1 MNKLDVKIGG
11 MHCASCA
18 SSIENDV
25 KKIPGVK
32 ISSVNYATEKG
43 HFEFSDEQ
51 TESLIKEKIDELGYG
66 IIDSSKEEIE
76 EKNGNFKNFIIS
88 LILSILIFMF
98 AMGPLKGLFS
108 TKINWIIQFFLALPI
123 WLIIGNHFIKAV
135 LTFFTTGKSNMNT
148 LIGLGT
154 SAAFL
159 YSSFIT
165 FFPGLSNELGLL
177 QKVYFEAV
185 GFIVSFVYLGQYFEN
200 KAKRKARESLNLLL
214 QKGAKKASV
223 IRNGEEV
230 EVSIKEVHLRDI
242 VRVRP
247 GGKIP
252 VDGIIVK
259 GTSSIDESMI
269 SGEPIPVLKKES
281 NEIFTGTING
291 ESTIDFM
298 ATKIGAD
305 TFLSQII
312 QYVEKAQSLKPPI
325 QRYADK
331 ISGYFVPIVIGIS
344 ILTFLA
350 WFFFGD
356 GPKWGFS
363 ISNMIAVLVIA
374 CPCALGLATPTAVV
388 VSTGRAA
395 MKGILISGGDVIEKG
410 DKIDTIVFDKT
421 GTLTVGRPQVEK
433 INFLKKVDENE
444 FLKEIG
450 SIEHYS
456 EHPISKSIV
465 DYVKNKKIS
474 LIDPDSF
481 EIISGKGLT
490 AQISGKEF
498 IIGNKN
504 LLEENNIL
512 VTGESGDIGT
522 VVWVSIDK
530 ALTAQIILNDPIKD
544 QAPEVIKALKK
555 ENIETWLISGDN
567 EKVTKKVAD
576 TLSIDHFVANALPTD
591 KAKYIE
597 DLQKKGRKVAM
608 LGDGINDAP
617 ALAVADLSLAMGT
630 GTDVAIST
638 SDVTLIKGDISKAL
652 EFILLS
658 EGTMKIIRQNLF
670 LSLIYNVLCIPL
682 AAGVFYP
689 LTGWMFPPALASLAM
704 GLSSISVVTNS
715 LRIRNLIEVSR
726 S

>member
-25 KKIPGVK
+25 KKIPGIK

-43 HFEFSDEQ
+43 HFEFSDPQ
-51 TESLIKEKIDELGYG
+51 SESIIKEKIDELGYEILDSTKEDTEERSG
-66 IIDSSKEEIE
+66 IFQK
-76 EKNGNFKNFIIS
+76 FIIS
-88 LILSILIFMF
+88 LILSVLIFIF
-98 AMGPLKGLFS
+98 AMGPLKGVPS
-108 TKINWIIQFFLALPI
+108 TKINWIIQFALALPV

-135 LTFFTTGKSNMNT
+135 LIFIRSGKSNMNT

-165 FFPGLSNELGLL
+165 IFPGLSNELGLL

-185 GFIVSFVYLGQYFEN
+185 GFIISFVYLGQYFEN

-214 QKGAKKASV
+214 QTGAKKASV

-230 EVSIKEVHLRDI
+230 EIPVDEVHLRDFI
-242 VRVRP
+242 RVRP

-252 VDGIIVK
+252 VDGIITK
-259 GTSSIDESMI
+259 GISSIDESMI

-281 NEIFTGTING
+281 SEVFTGTING
-291 ESTIDFM
+291 ESTIEFM
-298 ATKIGAD
+298 ATKVGAD

-331 ISGYFVPIVIGIS
+331 ISSYFVPIVIAIA
-344 ILTFLA
+344 IITFLA
-350 WFFFGD
+350 WYFFGE

-363 ISNMIAVLVIA
+363 ISDMIAVLVIA

-410 DKIDTIVFDKT
+410 DKINTIIFDKT

-433 INFLKKVDENE
+433 INYLREVDENI

-456 EHPISKSIV
+456 EHPISKAIV
-465 DYVKNKKIS
+465 DFVKNKDITF
-474 LIDPDSF
+474 IDPDTF
-481 EIISGKGLT
+481 EIISGKGLL
-490 AQISGKEF
+490 AQISGKDY
-498 IIGNKN
+498 IVGNKA
-504 LLEENNIL
+504 LLEENSIDL
-512 VTGESGDIGT
+512 PGESTDIGT
-522 VVWVSIDK
+522 EVWVSIDK
-530 ALTAQIILNDPIKD
+530 VLTAQIVLNDPIKE
-544 QAPEVIKALKK
+544 QAPEVISALKE

-567 EKVTKKVAD
+567 EKVTKKVAN

-591 KAKYIE
+591 KARYVE

-617 ALAVADLSLAMGT
+617 ALAIADLSLAMGT

-652 EFILLS
+652 EFIKLS

-682 AAGVFYP
+682 AAGLFYP
-689 LTGWMFPPALASLAM
+689 FTGWMFPPALASLAM

>member
-25 KKIPGVK
+25 KKIPGIK

-43 HFEFSDEQ
+43 HFEFSDPQ
-51 TESLIKEKIDELGYG
+51 SESIIKEKIDELGYEILDSTKEDTEERSG
-66 IIDSSKEEIE
+66 IFQK
-76 EKNGNFKNFIIS
+76 FIIS
-88 LILSILIFMF
+88 LILSVLIFIF
-98 AMGPLKGLFS
+98 AMGPLKGVPS
-108 TKINWIIQFFLALPI
+108 TKINWIIQFALALPV

-135 LTFFTTGKSNMNT
+135 LIFIRSGKSNMNT

-165 FFPGLSNELGLL
+165 IFPGLSNELGLL

-185 GFIVSFVYLGQYFEN
+185 GFIISFVYLGQYFEN

-214 QKGAKKASV
+214 QTGAKKASV

-230 EVSIKEVHLRDI
+230 EIPVDEVHLRDFI
-242 VRVRP
+242 RVRP

-252 VDGIIVK
+252 VDGIITK
-259 GTSSIDESMI
+259 GISSIDESMI

-281 NEIFTGTING
+281 SEVFTGTING
-291 ESTIDFM
+291 ESTIEFM
-298 ATKIGAD
+298 ATKVGAD

-331 ISGYFVPIVIGIS
+331 ISSYFVPIVIAIA
-344 ILTFLA
+344 IITFLA
-350 WFFFGD
+350 WYFFGE

-410 DKIDTIVFDKT
+410 DKINTIIFDKT

-433 INFLKKVDENE
+433 INYLREVDENI

-456 EHPISKSIV
+456 EHPISKAIV
-465 DYVKNKKIS
+465 DFVKNKDITF
-474 LIDPDSF
+474 IDPDTF
-481 EIISGKGLT
+481 EIISGKGLL
-490 AQISGKEF
+490 AQISGKDY
-498 IIGNKN
+498 IVGNKA
-504 LLEENNIL
+504 LLEENSIDL
-512 VTGESGDIGT
+512 PGESTDIGT
-522 VVWVSIDK
+522 EVWVSIDK
-530 ALTAQIILNDPIKD
+530 VLTAQIVLNDPIKE
-544 QAPEVIKALKK
+544 QAPEVISALKE

-567 EKVTKKVAD
+567 EKVTKKVAN

-591 KAKYIE
+591 KARYVE

-617 ALAVADLSLAMGT
+617 ALAIADLSLAMGT

-652 EFILLS
+652 EFIKLS

-682 AAGVFYP
+682 AAGLFYP
-689 LTGWMFPPALASLAM
+689 FTGWMFPPALASLAM